1 MEALR
6 CIVYDF
12 GREASNLIVLYKFVT
27 ETTQKVFSWVY
38 QSTFEIHFTLQKKY
52 CTRSFEFISLISQI
66 IIKHIENM
74 FCMLFIAHVL
84 PFKNLIQHVWFFLSR
99 DTFDSV
105 QNLLT
110 RMILNCIDRLFKS
123 FFTQI
128 TLFIKHLI
136 HNKIHLL
143 IKRKTFW
150 NLLDIY
156 FSYGF
161 LFKSFD
167 NFFIN
172 NCSSHFRP
180 FYKVWTDFVNQL
192 FLALFFVQY
201 LNILS
206 IQILFDLFEL

>member
-1 MEALR
+1 MEALG

-12 GREASNLIVLYKFVT
+12 GREASNLIVLYKFII
-27 ETTQKVFSWVY
+27 ETTEKFFSSVY
-38 QSTFEIHFTLQKKY
+38 HSTFEIHFTLQKKY
-52 CTRSFEFISLISQI
+52 CTRSFEFTSIASNI
-66 IIKHIENM
+66 IIDHMENLLRPI
-74 FCMLFIAHVL
+74 LFALVL
-84 PFKNLIQHVWFFLSR
+84 SFNILFQHVRFFLSR

-110 RMILNCIDRLFKS
+110 RRVLNCIDRLFKS
-123 FFTQI
+123 FFAQI

-180 FYKVWTDFVNQL
+180 FYKVWADFVYQL